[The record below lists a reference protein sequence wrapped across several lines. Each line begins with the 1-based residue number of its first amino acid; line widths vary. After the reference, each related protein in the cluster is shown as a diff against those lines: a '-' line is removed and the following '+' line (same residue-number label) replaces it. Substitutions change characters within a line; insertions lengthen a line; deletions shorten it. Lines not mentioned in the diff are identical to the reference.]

1 MASKIRGM
9 EQMSD
14 MQARP
19 QHGDMTQGGIIASLV
34 LFALPMLVTNF
45 FQQFYVTVDS
55 MILGQWSGK
64 VALGAVSN
72 CATLIATI
80 VCFFNGV
87 AVGTGVVLA
96 QFFGARQKERFGRA
110 VWATGALSLVAG
122 LLMTAICLAIARP
135 CLALMNLEGEV
146 LDQGTL
152 YMHVYAISMLP
163 MVVYNMG
170 SSVFRAFGDS
180 RTPMVILIIASLFNL
195 GAAFAFVAV
204 LGMGVFGAALA
215 TVLAQLL
222 SAIATVACIWRRR
235 ATACIDGTRP
245 SADLGIIKRM
255 LGIGVPSGVQMTV
268 ICLSGVII
276 SSQINLYGIEV
287 MDGFGAYSKIDGWLY
302 MPCGAIQGAVVTF
315 VGQNVG
321 ASKFDRARRA
331 MFAGAGLAV
340 AVTVVLCA
348 ALWLLRYPV
357 LGLFSPDAE
366 VVLHGIEAMSVIL
379 PLYFMYAIYMAL
391 CGLYYGVGSTMVPMV
406 LAVAFMCVLRII
418 WVALVQNL
426 APSPSM
432 IYISYPIAWV
442 FMVASLTAY
451 YFKGTWRYR
460 DQIRG
465 RTAGSK
471 TQQA

>member
-1 MASKIRGM
+1 
-9 EQMSD
+9 MSD

-180 RTPMVILIIASLFNL
+180 RTPMVILIVASLFNL

-245 SADLGIIKRM
+245 SADLGIIRRM

-331 MFAGAGLAV
+331 MFVGAGLAV
-340 AVTVVLCA
+340 AVTVALCA

-357 LGLFSPDAE
+357 LGLFSPDTE
-366 VVLHGIEAMSVIL
+366 VVRYGIEAMAVIL

-406 LAVAFMCVLRII
+406 LAVAFMCVLRVI
-418 WVALVQNL
+418 WVVLVQSL
-426 APSPSM
+426 APSPTA
-432 IYISYPIAWV
+432 IYMSYPIAWV
-442 FMVASLTAY
+442 FMVASLTVY

-465 RTAGSK
+465 RAVDAVE
-471 TQQA
+471 QRA